1 MERSRNVS
9 RVFGVEFE
17 NLMADIERNLTKFSA
32 PPVGPVGRHVKL
44 VGQATRD
51 QGGNSIEILDWSQW
65 TMGDFFWARFWFIFS
80 CGALSERKELVNDKA
95 EKTWRRRV
103 LAKLSI
109 LTIFGE
115 YG

>member
-1 MERSRNVS
+1 MS

-17 NLMADIERNLTKFSA
+17 SLMADIERNLTKFSA

-80 CGALSERKELVNDKA
+80 CGPAQGAREKA

-103 LAKLSI
+103 LAKVSI